1 MSFGGFGPA
10 SRLGVSL
17 FEETPPIEWF
27 PGLSPDVRE
36 DIINAIY
43 RQVLGN
49 AYVMESERLEVAES
63 QFKLGE
69 YSVREFVRAIAKSD
83 LYRTRFFES
92 CPRYRYTELNFRHLL
107 GRAPNNYDEMKF
119 HSNVLDAEGF
129 EADIDTYLDS
139 DEYQNTFGENIV
151 PYIRGYQSDASKSMV
166 EFTHLFEL
174 VRGASSSSLKG
185 STSGKTPRLNGKVIN
200 AVATAVRAPS
210 SSNGDGWA
218 FSEPPTSAPVRVGTG
233 IGDRGK
239 VYRIEVTAIRANTVR
254 KASSRFRRANQVY
267 LVPYEK
273 LSQEYQR
280 IHKAGGVIASI
291 TAVS

>member
-1 MSFGGFGPA
+1 MAFGPA

-17 FEETPPIEWF
+17 FEETPPVEWV
-27 PGLSPDVRE
+27 PGLSSDE
-36 DIINAIY
+36 LETIINTVY

-49 AYVMESERLEVAES
+49 AYVMESERLSVAES
-63 QFKLGE
+63 QFKRGE
-69 YSVREFVRAIAKSD
+69 YSVRDFVRAVAKSD

-107 GRAPNNYDEMKF
+107 GRAPNNYDEMKL
-119 HSNVLDAEGF
+119 HSNILDESGF
-129 EADIDTYLDS
+129 EADIDSYLDS
-139 DEYQNTFGENIV
+139 DEYQNTFGQNFV
-151 PYIRGYQSDASKSMV
+151 PYIRGYKTEASESMV

-185 STSGKTPRLNGKVIN
+185 STSGKEPRLNKLVIN
-200 AVATAVRAPS
+200 AIPTAVKAPS
-210 SSNGDGWA
+210 GGSDGWA
-218 FSEPPTSAPVRVGTG
+218 FSEPPTSAPVRVGSG

-280 IHKAGGVIASI
+280 IHKAGGTIASI
-291 TAVS
+291 TEVS

>member
-17 FEETPPIEWF
+17 FEETPPLQWF
-27 PGLSPDVRE
+27 PNLSIENRE
-36 DIINAIY
+36 EIINAVY

-49 AYVMESERLEVAES
+49 AYVMDSERLEVEES

-69 YSVREFVRAIAKSD
+69 FSVREFVRAVAKSD

-119 HSNVLDAEGF
+119 HSNVLDAQGF
-129 EADIDTYLDS
+129 EADIDTYIDS
-139 DEYQNTFGENIV
+139 DEYQNTFGEDIV
-151 PYIRGYQSDASKSMV
+151 PYIRGYQSDASESMV

-185 STSGKTPRLNGKVIN
+185 STSGKKPRLNGKVIN
-200 AVATAVRAPS
+200 AVPTAVRS
-210 SSNGDGWA
+210 STADGGL
-218 FSEPPTSAPVRVGTG
+218 FSEPPTSAPVRVGAG
-233 IGDRGK
+233 VGERGK
-239 VYRIEVTAIRANTVR
+239 VYRIEVTAIRAGKVR
-254 KASSRFRRANQVY
+254 TTSRFRRANQVY

-280 IHKAGGVIASI
+280 IHKAGGKIASI
-291 TAVS
+291 TEVS

>member
-1 MSFGGFGPA
+1 MAFGPA

-17 FEETPPIEWF
+17 FEETPPVEWV
-27 PGLSPDVRE
+27 PGLSADDRE
-36 DIINAIY
+36 DMINIIY

-49 AYVMESERLEVAES
+49 AYVMESERLTVAES
-63 QFKLGE
+63 QFKLGT
-69 YSVREFVRAIAKSD
+69 YSVREFVRAIAQSD
-83 LYRTRFFES
+83 LYRTRFFEA

-151 PYIRGYQSDASKSMV
+151 PYIRGYKSEASESMV

-185 STSGKTPRLNGKVIN
+185 STSGKQPRLNKLVIN
-200 AVATAVRAPS
+200 AIPTAVKAPS
-210 SSNGDGWA
+210 GGSEGWA
-218 FSEPPTSAPVRVGTG
+218 FSEPPTAAPTRVGAS
-233 IGDRGK
+233 IGERGK

-280 IHKAGGVIASI
+280 IHQQGGVIASI
-291 TAVS
+291 TAVD

>member
-1 MSFGGFGPA
+1 MAFGPA

-17 FEETPPIEWF
+17 FEETPPVEWV
-27 PGLSPDVRE
+27 PGLSADDRE
-36 DIINAIY
+36 DMINIIY

-49 AYVMESERLEVAES
+49 AYVMESERLTVAES
-63 QFKLGE
+63 QFKLGT
-69 YSVREFVRAIAKSD
+69 YSVREFVRAIAQSD
-83 LYRTRFFES
+83 LYRTRFFAA

-151 PYIRGYQSDASKSMV
+151 PYIRGYKSEASESMV

-185 STSGKTPRLNGKVIN
+185 STSGKQPRLNKLVIN
-200 AVATAVRAPS
+200 AIPTAVKAPS
-210 SSNGDGWA
+210 GGSEGWA
-218 FSEPPTSAPVRVGTG
+218 FSEPPTAAPTRVGAS
-233 IGDRGK
+233 IGERGK

-280 IHKAGGVIASI
+280 IHQQGGVIASI
-291 TAVS
+291 TAVD

>member
-1 MSFGGFGPA
+1 MAFGPA

-17 FEETPPIEWF
+17 FEETPPVEWV
-27 PGLSPDVRE
+27 PGLSADDRE
-36 DIINAIY
+36 NIINAVY

-49 AYVMESERLEVAES
+49 AYVMESERLSVAES

-69 YSVREFVRAIAKSD
+69 YSVRDFVRAVAKSD
-83 LYRTRFFES
+83 LYRTRFFEA
-92 CPRYRYTELNFRHLL
+92 CPRYRYTELNFRHLF

-139 DEYQNTFGENIV
+139 DEYQNVYGENFV
-151 PYIRGYQSDASKSMV
+151 PYIRGYKSEASESMV

-185 STSGKTPRLNGKVIN
+185 NTSGKSPRLNSLVIN
-200 AVATAVRAPS
+200 GTATAVKAPS
-210 SSNGDGWA
+210 GGSDGWA
-218 FSEPPTSAPVRVGTG
+218 FSEPPTAASTRVGSS
-233 IGDRGK
+233 IGERGK
-239 VYRIEVTAIRANTVR
+239 VYRIEVTSIRANTVR

-280 IHKAGGVIASI
+280 IHKSGGVIASI
-291 TAVS
+291 TAVD